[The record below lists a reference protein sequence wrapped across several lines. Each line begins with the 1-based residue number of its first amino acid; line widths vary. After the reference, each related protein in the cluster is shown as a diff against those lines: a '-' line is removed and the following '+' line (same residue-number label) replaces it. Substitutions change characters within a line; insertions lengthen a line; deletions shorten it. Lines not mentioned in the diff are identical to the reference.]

1 MDQSNK
7 YLMMAKDR
15 TPIVYT
21 YEWRGE
27 DGVNNSF
34 PTVAEGWTGKNFDF
48 EPDCSRGNQ

>member
-15 TPIVYT
+15 TLNVYT
-21 YEWRGE
+21 YVWQGE

-34 PTVAEGWTGKNFDF
+34 VTVAEGWTG
-48 EPDCSRGNQ
+48 